1 MLFTHNMNFDE
12 LINTKETIIFDF
24 FASWC
29 GPCRMLSPILEE
41 IEAEEGFKVVKI
53 DVDEF
58 GELAER
64 FGITSIPRVFVFENG
79 KLKADVLGYLPKE
92 ALLEKIK

>member
-1 MLFTHNMNFDE
+1 MEFNKEMNFNDE
-12 LINTKETIIFDF
+12 IKEGKVIVDF

-41 IEAEEGFKVVKI
+41 ISEENGYKIIKV

-58 GELAER
+58 YELAEKYNV
-64 FGITSIPRVFVFENG
+64 TSIPRLFVFENG
-79 KLKADVLGYLPKE
+79 KQKADVLGYLPKE
-92 ALLEKIK
+92 ALLAKIK